1 MGCDL
6 RQYTWDDLQYFL
18 AVARTGQLTT
28 AARRLRTNHVTVS
41 RRIDRLEEALSAR
54 LFERNPRGYILTA
67 LGEKLIES
75 AEIME
80 REAERFQNEASGGT
94 VSLSGVVR
102 LSILE
107 GIANFFLANRLPI
120 MAQSYPS
127 LSVEMVTIQ
136 QIVSLSRREADLS
149 ITLNPTRTGPY
160 HQEKLMPYRLFIY
173 GAKDYLARHP
183 AIRQRADLSAH
194 RFIGYIEDMIFTPG
208 LDYMREILPGLRP
221 AYQSSSIFAQL
232 SAARSGFGLC
242 ILPYFIAYNY
252 PELVPVLPKE
262 MHLNRDYWL
271 ICHEDIVNTPRI
283 RVLSD
288 FIRSEVGSQ
297 TAIFGGYPL
306 LD

>member
-1 MGCDL
+1 
-6 RQYTWDDLQYFL
+6 
-18 AVARTGQLTT
+18 TGQLTT

-107 GIANFFLANRLPI
+107 GIANFFLANRLPV

-149 ITLNPTRTGPY
+149 IT
-160 HQEKLMPYRLFIY
+160 
-173 GAKDYLARHP
+173 
-183 AIRQRADLSAH
+183 
-194 RFIGYIEDMIFTPG
+194 
-208 LDYMREILPGLRP
+208 
-221 AYQSSSIFAQL
+221 
-232 SAARSGFGLC
+232 
-242 ILPYFIAYNY
+242 
-252 PELVPVLPKE
+252 
-262 MHLNRDYWL
+262 
-271 ICHEDIVNTPRI
+271 
-283 RVLSD
+283 
-288 FIRSEVGSQ
+288 
-297 TAIFGGYPL
+297 
-306 LD
+306 

>member
-1 MGCDL
+1 M
-6 RQYTWDDLQYFL
+6 RQFTWDDLQYFL

-54 LFERNPRGYILTA
+54 LFERNPRGYIVTA

-75 AEIME
+75 AEMME
-80 REAERFQNEASGGT
+80 REAERFQSEASGGT

-107 GIANFFLANRLPI
+107 GFANFFLADRLPRMI
-120 MAQSYPS
+120 QAYPGLS
-127 LSVEMVTIQ
+127 LEMVTIQ

-149 ITLNPTRTGPY
+149 ITLNPTRTGRY
-160 HQEKLMPYRLFIY
+160 HQEKLMPYRLFLY
-173 GAKDYLARHP
+173 GSRGYLARHAP
-183 AIRQRADLSAH
+183 IRQQSDLSH
-194 RFIGYIEDMIFTPG
+194 HSLIGYIEDMIFTPG
-208 LDYMREILPGLRP
+208 LDYMRETLPGLR
-221 AYQSSSIFAQL
+221 ASYQSSSIFAQL

-242 ILPYFIAYNY
+242 MLPYFIASNY
-252 PELVPVLPKE
+252 PELEPVLPKKI
-262 MHLNRDYWL
+262 HLNRDYWL
-271 ICHEDIVNTPRI
+271 ICHEDIVGTPRI

-288 FIRSEVGSQ
+288 FIKSELESQ
-297 TAIFGGYPL
+297 VAVFSGQAL